1 METEDNRGLP
11 ASLRLPHEA
20 MVHNITPF
28 FKIMTPLNVAQSE
41 IQGKPV
47 YDPPREM
54 IELRFA
60 GDRNYAPV
68 MPADSM
74 SRKIGTRVVTY
85 AERFAEQY
93 RAFIMGDDQKA
104 GGTALE
110 MLIDYGITPAQL
122 SICRALK
129 IYSIEALHSLE
140 GPNLKNLGMNANELK
155 KMARRFMEDR
165 EKRPVASE
173 DVSDLRAEIERLK
186 ALIPAQQTAPEEIDQ
201 LVKDADSAFETWED
215 ELLKEF
221 IAEKTGSKPR
231 GNPSHATLVSMAEEL
246 SKAAA

>member
-20 MVHNITPF
+20 LAHNITPF
-28 FKIMTPLNVAQSE
+28 FKHMSLLNVAQSE
-41 IQGKPV
+41 MQGKPV
-47 YDPPREM
+47 YDLKEVV
-54 IELRFA
+54 ELRFA
-60 GDRNYAPV
+60 GDRNYAPIF
-68 MPADSM
+68 PADAM
-74 SRKIGTRVVTY
+74 SKKIGNRVVTF
-85 AERFAEQY
+85 AERWGEQY
-93 RAFIMGDDQKA
+93 RAFIMGDDQKSA
-104 GGTALE
+104 GTALE

-165 EKRPVASE
+165 DKRPIT
-173 DVSDLRAEIERLK
+173 SDDIGGLRAEIERLK
-186 ALIPAQQTAPEEIDQ
+186 ALIPAQQTAPEEIDK
-201 LVKDADSAFETWED
+201 LVKDADSDFQSWED

-246 SKAAA
+246 SKAA